1 VKRLNGRINKKKE
14 IHCNRWVSL
23 LYFLICVMVIA
34 AIKLTE
40 EPRMNNYTEQDI
52 LLDFNPTKVVDT
64 INMGSDLK
72 RDGYWSDRFI
82 IYLVTS
88 PTNKDDELK
97 EMVYVYRI
105 FQEACPE
112 FLKVFWF
119 KESESFIVAYPYMK
133 KEQDAQ
139 NFIDIKAELTR
150 VIQFLLLIG
159 YKREEVIK
167 NIKEYKRMLVNI
179 SKEKGD

>member
-1 VKRLNGRINKKKE
+1 
-14 IHCNRWVSL
+14 
-23 LYFLICVMVIA
+23 MVIA

-40 EPRMNNYTEQDI
+40 EPRMDKYTEQNI
-52 LLDFNPTKVVDT
+52 LLDFNPTKMMDT

-88 PTNKDDELK
+88 PTNKADELK

-105 FQEACPE
+105 FQEACPD

-119 KESESFIVAYPYMK
+119 KKSESFIVAYPFMK
-133 KEQDAQ
+133 EEQDAQ
-139 NFIDIKAELTR
+139 NFIDIKAELIR
-150 VIQFLLLIG
+150 VIQFLLLRR
-159 YKREEVIK
+159 YKREEIIK
-167 NIKEYKRMLVNI
+167 SIKEYKKMLVNVP
-179 SKEKGD
+179 KEKGD

>member
-1 VKRLNGRINKKKE
+1 
-14 IHCNRWVSL
+14 
-23 LYFLICVMVIA
+23 MVIA

-88 PTNKDDELK
+88 PTNKADELK

-119 KESESFIVAYPYMK
+119 KKSESLIVAYPYMK

-139 NFIDIKAELTR
+139 NFLDIKAELTR

-167 NIKEYKRMLVNI
+167 NIKEYKKMLVNI
-179 SKEKGD
+179 SKGKGD

>member
-1 VKRLNGRINKKKE
+1 
-14 IHCNRWVSL
+14 
-23 LYFLICVMVIA
+23 MVIA

-40 EPRMNNYTEQDI
+40 KPRMNNYTEQDI

-72 RDGYWSDRFI
+72 RDGYWGDRFI

-88 PTNKDDELK
+88 PTNKADELE

-105 FQEACPE
+105 FHEACPE

-119 KESESFIVAYPYMK
+119 KKSESFIVAYPYMK
-133 KEQDAQ
+133 DDQNAQ
-139 NFIDIKAELTR
+139 NFINIKSELTR
-150 VIQFLLLIG
+150 VIQFLLLKG
-159 YKREEVIK
+159 YKREEIIK
-167 NIKEYKRMLVNI
+167 SIKEYKGMLVNI
-179 SKEKGD
+179 ETK

>member
-1 VKRLNGRINKKKE
+1 
-14 IHCNRWVSL
+14 
-23 LYFLICVMVIA
+23 MVIA

>member
-1 VKRLNGRINKKKE
+1 MEELIKWE

-40 EPRMNNYTEQDI
+40 EPRMDKYTEQDI
-52 LLDFNPTKVVDT
+52 LLDFNPTKIVDT

-88 PTNKDDELK
+88 PTNKADELK

-105 FQEACPE
+105 FQEACPD

-119 KESESFIVAYPYMK
+119 KKSESFIVAYPFMK
-133 KEQDAQ
+133 EEQDAQ
-139 NFIDIKAELTR
+139 NFIDIKAELIR
-150 VIQFLLLIG
+150 VIQFLLLRR

>member
-1 VKRLNGRINKKKE
+1 
-14 IHCNRWVSL
+14 
-23 LYFLICVMVIA
+23 MVIA

-52 LLDFNPTKVVDT
+52 LLDFNPTKIVDT

-72 RDGYWSDRFI
+72 RDGYWSDSFI

-88 PTNKDDELK
+88 PTNKADELK